1 MTEQEAIEI
10 LENHTQYYIPN
21 NGKDIQAY
29 NMAISALEKQIKLQ
43 IWIEHYK
50 KKDTLLFDKNNVI
63 SLLEEFRL
71 E

>member
-1 MTEQEAIEI
+1 MDEDM
-10 LENHTQYYIPN
+10 
-21 NGKDIQAY
+21 DIVLRPYRCDAGVECEFCEY
-29 NMAISALEKQIKLQ
+29 W